1 MTMRDEILS
10 RLGDLSA
17 LASKTEAAERRILDQ
32 AEKRLGVIAGRLEE
46 IKPRVLLDESLS
58 DEYQRLILER
68 GKLGLVVAQARRVLG

>member
-1 MTMRDEILS
+1 MRDQIRS
-10 RLGDLSA
+10 RIADLSA
-17 LASKTEAAERRILDQ
+17 LAAKTQATERRILER
-32 AEKRLGVIAGRLEE
+32 AERRLEQIAGRLEE

>member
-1 MTMRDEILS
+1 MRDQIRS
-10 RLGDLSA
+10 RIADLSA
-17 LASKTEAAERRILDQ
+17 LAAKTQATERRILEQ
-32 AEKRLGVIAGRLEE
+32 AERRLEQIAGRLKE

>member
-1 MTMRDEILS
+1 MRDQIRS
-10 RLGDLSA
+10 RIADLSA
-17 LASKTEAAERRILDQ
+17 LPAKTQAPERRILEQ
-32 AEKRLGVIAGRLEE
+32 PERRLEQIAGRLEE

>member
-1 MTMRDEILS
+1 MRDEIRS

-17 LASKTEAAERRILDQ
+17 LAAKTQATERRILEQ
-32 AEKRLGVIAGRLEE
+32 AERRLDQIAGRLEE

>member
-1 MTMRDEILS
+1 MRDQIRS
-10 RLGDLSA
+10 RIADLSA
-17 LASKTEAAERRILDQ
+17 LAAKTQATERRILEQ
-32 AEKRLGVIAGRLEE
+32 AELRLEQIAGRLEE

>member
-1 MTMRDEILS
+1 MRDQIRS
-10 RLGDLSA
+10 RIADLSA
-17 LASKTEAAERRILDQ
+17 LAAKTQATERLILEQAERRLEQ
-32 AEKRLGVIAGRLEE
+32 IAGRLEE